1 MLTSGKDLSLLSLAE
16 YLTAI
21 ANAMLE
27 NRIDAKEFAEATPEQ
42 RVEWVSRLVQEEKD
56 AIAAGL
62 ARHEGKN
69 DETD

>member
-1 MLTSGKDLSLLSLAE
+1 MLTSGKQPDILTLAE

-21 ANAMLE
+21 ANAFLE

-42 RVEWVSRLVQEEKD
+42 RLEWASRLVQEEKD

-62 ARHEGKN
+62 ARHEEKK
-69 DETD
+69 DETN